1 MSQTA
6 ESLSKQALLLAPV
19 ERLALVEHILDSL
32 DLPDASVDSLWAR
45 EAENRLAAY
54 RRGDIAAIPLAEVIA
69 KYQVADRG

>member
-6 ESLSKQALLLAPV
+6 ESLRKQALLLAPV